1 MEKDR
6 KRIAYIPEIDKMKGL
21 KPGQSAYIKF
31 NAAADIV
38 NVDYT
43 DRATGSTE
51 TKQKYHYHITLLS
64 HPAYP
69 SLPEKGIE
77 IVWETVCKEATQL
90 HDTMPELMKANA
102 PEAVHYNK
110 GKEWEIFCRDDSK
123 IKLFRIL

>member
-1 MEKDR
+1 
-6 KRIAYIPEIDKMKGL
+6 MKGL

-51 TKQKYHYHITLLS
+51 TKQKYHFPITLLS

-90 HDTMPELMKANA
+90 HDTMPELIKANA